1 MNLGDVALQ
10 KGQYELLKPY
20 YEKALV
26 LAQQIEAHEAEMVT
40 LKGLSI
46 YYQYKKDYEKA
57 RKYANLALEVSYRYN
72 LRLERPK
79 LFAHFSNLAYSSEDM
94 RLGEYYAT
102 QSTLLED
109 SILNE
114 TVRKNTLELEKKYE
128 AVITMDCD
136 FSHEPEAIPS
146 FLENL
151 GQNDLVVG
159 SRYTG
164 GIRIMNWPMQRL
176 LLSYFASIYAR
187 TITGIPFFD
196 STGGFNGYTN
206 KALTSLK
213 LDKVFSIGYAFQ
225 IELKY
230 KVWSMGLPCKEIPIT
245 FFERTDG
252 KSKMS
257 RKIIFEAV
265 INVFRFRIKKTLGT
279 LN

>member
-1 MNLGDVALQ
+1 MIAPSKAVVIIPTYNEILNIERMLQTLNTIHPELHVLIIDDGSPDGTANIVKKFQEQKKNLHIIERQGKLGLGTAYI
-10 KGQYELLKPY
+10 KGFKW
-20 YEKALV
+20 
-26 LAQQIEAHEAEMVT
+26 
-40 LKGLSI
+40 
-46 YYQYKKDYEKA
+46 
-57 RKYANLALEVSYRYN
+57 ALE
-72 LRLERPK
+72 
-79 LFAHFSNLAYSSEDM
+79 
-94 RLGEYYAT
+94 
-102 QSTLLED
+102 
-109 SILNE
+109 
-114 TVRKNTLELEKKYE
+114 KNYE
-128 AVITMDCD
+128 AIVTMDCD
-136 FSHEPEAIPS
+136 FSHEPEAITQ

-151 GQNDLVVG
+151 GQNDLVIG

-196 STGGFNGYTN
+196 STGGFNGYTH
-206 KALTSLK
+206 KALSSLK
-213 LDKVFSIGYAFQ
+213 LDKIFSIGYAFQ

-230 KVWSMGLPCKEIPIT
+230 KVWSLGLPCKEIPIT

-265 INVFRFRIKKTLGT
+265 INVFRFRLKKMTGT